1 MVNTAVITGRLTAD
15 PEIRTTRTGVK
26 TTSFTVA
33 VERRHLND
41 GERKADFIDV
51 VAWRNNAEFI
61 CRYFRKGSMIAVE
74 GHLQTET
81 YKDKNGNSRKTMEL
95 IADNISFCGN
105 KGTSAP
111 EGNGT
116 DAPDDNYIEIPD
128 TALPWEE

>member
-33 VERRHLND
+33 VERKFS
-41 GERKADFIDV
+41 GEKKQADFIDV

-81 YKDKNGNSRKTMEL
+81 YKDKNGNSRKSMEL

-111 EGNGT
+111 E
-116 DAPDDNYIEIPD
+116 DDYIEIPD

>member
-81 YKDKNGNSRKTMEL
+81 YKDKNGNSRKTMKL